1 MIEDRLKEHE
11 KNRDCNWQRLIFV
24 LRKHLD
30 IWTHQ
35 NIKPY
40 WGGDIKISHMPVIFN
55 INMNGSTSIDIA
67 RKSLTA
73 KQSISRTIKELQ
85 EKGFVVPKPMK
96 NDKRSELLELTTEG
110 KEFVLQA
117 SDAASKLQENY
128 KQLVGAEKLSI
139 AEEVINKIIA
149 YHEQLEEGSGDYD
162 LE

>member
-1 MIEDRLKEHE
+1 MMEDRILEHQ
-11 KNRDCNWQRLIFV
+11 KNRYCNWQRLIYI

-30 IWTHQ
+30 IWSHQ

-40 WGGDIKISHMPVIFN
+40 WGDIKISQMPVIFN
-55 INMNGSTSIDIA
+55 ISMEGSTSIDIA
-67 RKSLTA
+67 RKSMTA

-85 EKGFVVPKPMK
+85 EKGFVVPKPIK
-96 NDKRSELLELTTEG
+96 NDKRSELLELTAEG

-117 SDAASKLQENY
+117 SDAASKLQESY
-128 KQLVGAEKLSI
+128 KQLVGAEKLAI

-149 YHEQLEEGSGDYD
+149 YHEQLEEGGGDYD